1 MLFLERNNVSL
12 ELSRL
17 SVTTQAEISPLL
29 TTLSNAMK
37 NQLKAPKTPAFTY
50 TCILELCLYGII
62 ESWRYMKLLRQHSYA
77 KGGFHAGK
85 GSIVH
90 RIWCQQYN
98 DSTHNRFF
106 PRLPSYHSVLS
117 GVEWS

>member
-1 MLFLERNNVSL
+1 MYLYLYSAVIYRLMLFLERNNVSL

-50 TCILELCLYGII
+50 TIKTEQKA
-62 ESWRYMKLLRQHSYA
+62 RK
-77 KGGFHAGK
+77 
-85 GSIVH
+85 V
-90 RIWCQQYN
+90 
-98 DSTHNRFF
+98 
-106 PRLPSYHSVLS
+106 P
-117 GVEWS
+117 